1 MGQERGKSGANALAG
16 QMRGKCGRSGAQ
28 VRHTEQILIKANATY
43 SLRHLDYWA
52 SCGRTQRCFHAFML
66 PLQLCS
72 SSRSQKLVLLKA
84 SDKTCRHTCRPS
96 PIWRSSIGPRASHAA
111 RLPLAIRMPAQ
122 TQWYVALRG
131 ATALPI
137 YRIFTAVVHA
147 RMVVRD
153 TLAVASP
160 ASALACMPRTNVGVD
175 G

>member
-1 MGQERGKSGANALAG
+1 MYVLAKQLVRAMGLQPQAAITSLTWLLFEDEIMPAHVPAKSNMA
-16 QMRGKCGRSGAQ
+16 
-28 VRHTEQILIKANATY
+28 
-43 SLRHLDYWA
+43 
-52 SCGRTQRCFHAFML
+52 
-66 PLQLCS
+66 
-72 SSRSQKLVLLKA
+72 
-84 SDKTCRHTCRPS
+84 
-96 PIWRSSIGPRASHAA
+96 IWRSSIGPRASHAA

-160 ASALACMPRTNVGVD
+160 ASALACMPRANVGVD